1 MIDSPPPPATPPRP
15 PVVERPAAY
24 QVSYGLVQGR
34 VAPGTQRVVVRVDGR
49 IVHALRLRGGTTF
62 SVDVPLPPRDVRV
75 RVETVDR
82 SGRRAGRTVEH
93 VFGLPRAARP
103 RVRPLRLDPRLQ
115 RDVVRLA
122 RGYPGTSAAYVENLA
137 TGAGAAWN
145 ARATFPAASTLKL
158 AIAVT
163 LLTRLER
170 PPPAGSQLDRLFRA
184 MLIPSDNEAANRM
197 LVLLGGST
205 SGGGAA
211 VNATMRSIGLERT
224 EMYGGYILGTSL
236 APPTRD
242 VAARGVPL
250 NVVAQPAWGIG
261 KATTAL
267 DLARLFRAIWLGSGG
282 LGPLTARAAVS
293 PAEARYLLYVLA
305 HGRDREKLGRI
316 VGKRKGVV
324 LMHKAGWVNAARHD
338 AGLIVWRGGVFVA
351 AVMTHRAGDA
361 GARSDV
367 LAGRVAEAALRR
379 FRG

>member
-1 MIDSPPPPATPPRP
+1 MPPPTPPPRP

-24 QVSYGLVQGR
+24 QVSYGLVEGR
-34 VAPGTQRVVVRVDGR
+34 AAPGSRRVVVRVDGR
-49 IVHALRLRGGTTF
+49 IVRELRLRGTTF
-62 SVDVPLPPRDVRV
+62 SVDVPLPPRDTRV
-75 RVETVDR
+75 RVETIDA
-82 SGRRAGRTVEH
+82 SGRRAGRTVQH

-103 RVRPLRLDPRLQ
+103 RVRPLRLDPALQ
-115 RDVVRLA
+115 RDVVRLL
-122 RGYPGTSAAYVENLA
+122 RRYPGTAAAYVENLA

-158 AIAVT
+158 AIGVT
-163 LLTRLER
+163 MLTRLDG
-170 PPPAGSQLDRLFRA
+170 PPAPGSPLDRMYRA

-205 SGGGAA
+205 SGGGAV

-236 APPTRD
+236 DAPTRD
-242 VAARGVPL
+242 IAGRGVPL
-250 NVVAQPAWGIG
+250 TVVAQPSWGIG

-282 LGPLTARAAVS
+282 LGPLSARTGVT
-293 PAEARYLLYVLA
+293 PAEARYLLYLLA
-305 HGRDREKLGRI
+305 HGRDRKKLGRI
-316 VGKRKGVV
+316 VTRRPGVV
-324 LMHKAGWVNAARHD
+324 LMHKAGWVKAARHD

-351 AVMTHRAGDA
+351 TVMTHGSAGP
-361 GARSDV
+361 RSDV